1 MTTGERLRQI
11 RIKRGMSQEEVAK
24 HLNTTKQTIY
34 KYENGVVANIPIKRI
49 EQLAALFHVTPE
61 YLAGWGTTKAV
72 SDEIMP
78 ITTTQKP
85 LLGAI
90 ACGTPILAVDNVD
103 TEIDVPT
110 EFASCDFALR
120 CKGDSMD
127 GGKYPIR
134 DGSIVYIKEQPVVD
148 DGQIAAVLIGEEA
161 TLKIVYWNE
170 QAHTLT
176 LLPQNPSYSPIVVSG
191 PDLELEGVKILGRAI
206 GYTAAIA

>member
-1 MTTGERLRQI
+1 MNNLQKLREAKGLNKKETAKELGIPYTTYVNYEKGARDPN
-11 RIKRGMSQEEVAK
+11 SEVLIMLATYF
-24 HLNTTKQTIY
+24 NTTIDY
-34 KYENGVVANIPIKRI
+34 ILGRVDDP
-49 EQLAALFHVTPE
+49 
-61 YLAGWGTTKAV
+61 KASEV
-72 SDEIMP
+72 FLP
-78 ITTTQKP
+78 ITTVQKP

-90 ACGTPILAVDNVD
+90 ACGTPILAVENVD

-191 PDLELEGVKILGRAI
+191 PDLELEGVRILGRAI
-206 GYTAAIA
+206 GYTASIA